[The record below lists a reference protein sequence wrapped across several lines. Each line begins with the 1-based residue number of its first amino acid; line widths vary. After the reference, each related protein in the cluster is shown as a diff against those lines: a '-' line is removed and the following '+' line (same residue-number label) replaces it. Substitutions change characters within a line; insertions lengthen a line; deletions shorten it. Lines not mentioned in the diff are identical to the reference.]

1 MGLEMTID
9 YLKAEYKRQTE
20 ICAETDYADK
30 KTIRKNNAAV
40 DRMYAIIDSVSKSEE
55 KDAIT
60 NFAQLLNEE
69 ENRTHIWAAIQMLE
83 KLKVDEITKKVAIKI
98 IETEAKSDSDSAVG
112 LQYWLEKHQKDSI

>member
-1 MGLEMTID
+1 MTID